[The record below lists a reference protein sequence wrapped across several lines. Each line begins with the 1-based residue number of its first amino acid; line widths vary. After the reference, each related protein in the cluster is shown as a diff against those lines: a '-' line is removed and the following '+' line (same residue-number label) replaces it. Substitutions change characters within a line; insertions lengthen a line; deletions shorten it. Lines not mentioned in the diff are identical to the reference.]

1 MLSYDR
7 KTNMA
12 FRASNRTYGTPC
24 TFKRVP
30 MRVKHVFISDNAR
43 FAVGNV
49 SGDEVSQLAAFVHLW
64 MEPQQAG
71 CQIPKQLCQERK
83 PGCQDLIRLIRR
95 RTIFTDVYEVYMATQ
110 LSDDIKGETLS
121 VLLVLFPS
129 LLIVRYSLHTATLAF
144 FENVLVLL
152 SQPLPVP
159 LQVAAVVVQPYVLG
173 ASCKK

>member
-1 MLSYDR
+1 
-7 KTNMA
+7 
-12 FRASNRTYGTPC
+12 
-24 TFKRVP
+24 
-30 MRVKHVFISDNAR
+30 
-43 FAVGNV
+43 
-49 SGDEVSQLAAFVHLW
+49 
-64 MEPQQAG
+64 
-71 CQIPKQLCQERK
+71 
-83 PGCQDLIRLIRR
+83 
-95 RTIFTDVYEVYMATQ
+95 MATQ